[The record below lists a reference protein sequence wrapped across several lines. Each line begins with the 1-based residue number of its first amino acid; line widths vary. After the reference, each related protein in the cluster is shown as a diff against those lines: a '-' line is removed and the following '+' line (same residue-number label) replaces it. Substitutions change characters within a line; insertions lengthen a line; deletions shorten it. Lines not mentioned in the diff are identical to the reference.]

1 MEGPDIGVLHTKK
14 LSLWLLIITVL
25 ILALLVTVI
34 LALMIGPVSISFG
47 EILTILFGGDASISH
62 KTIILNIRLPR
73 ILLGGLVGASLAIA
87 GAAMQ
92 GLFRNPMASPYV
104 LGISSGAAFGASL
117 SIVLGF
123 SIVTGQFAT
132 PVMAFAFAFMTLF
145 LVYSIAK
152 ADGRVPVDTL
162 LLAGIAIAAFFTA
175 LVSFTKYL
183 AGEKLS
189 AIVFWMMGG
198 LWDSRWTFFA
208 FALPMVVAG
217 TAMILIFS
225 RDLNVMMIG
234 EDHAVNLGVNVP
246 LVRNTILVASSLVT
260 AAAVSVSGVIG
271 FVGLIVPHI
280 MRLFVGP
287 DNRILLPA
295 SCLVGAIFMIWT
307 DRIAGTIVS
316 PEELPVGIITALL
329 GAPFFLYLLKRR
341 KGVTGW

>member
-1 MEGPDIGVLHTKK
+1 
-14 LSLWLLIITVL
+14 
-25 ILALLVTVI
+25 
-34 LALMIGPVSISFG
+34 
-47 EILTILFGGDASISH
+47 
-62 KTIILNIRLPR
+62 
-73 ILLGGLVGASLAIA
+73 
-87 GAAMQ
+87 
-92 GLFRNPMASPYV
+92 
-104 LGISSGAAFGASL
+104 
-117 SIVLGF
+117 
-123 SIVTGQFAT
+123 
-132 PVMAFAFAFMTLF
+132 
-145 LVYSIAK
+145 
-152 ADGRVPVDTL
+152 
-162 LLAGIAIAAFFTA
+162 
-175 LVSFTKYL
+175 
-183 AGEKLS
+183 
-189 AIVFWMMGG
+189 
-198 LWDSRWTFFA
+198 
-208 FALPMVVAG
+208 
-217 TAMILIFS
+217 
-225 RDLNVMMIG
+225 MIG

>member
-14 LSLWLLIITVL
+14 LSLWVLIITVL
-25 ILALLVTVI
+25 ILALIVTVI
-34 LALMIGPVSISFG
+34 LALMIGPVNISFG
-47 EILTILFGGDASISH
+47 EIFTILFGGDASISH

-145 LVYSIAK
+145 LVYNIAK

-225 RDLNVMMIG
+225 RDLNVLMIG

-307 DRIAGTIVS
+307 DRIAGTILS

>member
-14 LSLWLLIITVL
+14 LSLWVLIITVL
-25 ILALLVTVI
+25 VLALLVTVI
-34 LALMIGPVSISFG
+34 LALMIGPVNISFG
-47 EILTILFGGDASISH
+47 EILTILFGGDASVSH

-123 SIVTGQFAT
+123 SIVTGQFAS
-132 PVMAFAFAFMTLF
+132 PVMAFVFAFMTLF

-152 ADGRVPVDTL
+152 TDGRVPVDTL

-198 LWDSRWTFFA
+198 LWDARWSFFA

-260 AAAVSVSGVIG
+260 AAAVSVSGIIG

-307 DRIAGTIVS
+307 DRVAGTIVS

>member
-1 MEGPDIGVLHTKK
+1 MENADIGVLHTKK
-14 LSLWLLIITVL
+14 LSLWFLITVVL
-25 ILALLVTVI
+25 ILALFATVV
-34 LALMIGPVSISFG
+34 LALCIGAVGISAG
-47 EILTILFGGDASISH
+47 EILNILFGGDASWSH

-73 ILLGGLVGASLAIA
+73 VLLGGLVGTSLAIA

-123 SIVTGQFAT
+123 SLVTGQFAN
-132 PVMAFAFAFMTLF
+132 PVMAFIFAFITLL
-145 LVYSIAK
+145 LVYNIAK
-152 ADGRVPVDTL
+152 ANGRVPVDTL

-175 LVSFTKYL
+175 LVSFMKYI

-189 AIVFWMMGG
+189 TIVFWMMGG
-198 LWDSRWTFFA
+198 LWDSRWSFFG

-217 TAMILIFS
+217 VAMILIYS
-225 RDLNVMMIG
+225 RDLNVLMIG
-234 EDHAVNLGVNVP
+234 EEHAVNLGVNVP
-246 LVRNTILVASSLVT
+246 FVRNVILVASSLVT
-260 AAAVSVSGVIG
+260 AAAVSVSGVIA
-271 FVGLIVPHI
+271 FVGLIVPHM

-287 DNRILLPA
+287 DNRILLPV
-295 SCLVGAIFMIWT
+295 SCLVGAMFMILT
-307 DRIAGTIVS
+307 DTLARTIIA